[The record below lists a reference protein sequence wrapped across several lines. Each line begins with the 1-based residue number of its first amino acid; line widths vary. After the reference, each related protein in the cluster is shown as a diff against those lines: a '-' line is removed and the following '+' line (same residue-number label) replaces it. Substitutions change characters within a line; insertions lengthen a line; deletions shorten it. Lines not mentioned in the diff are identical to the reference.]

1 MFWLGSFFI
10 FGQKLASRGGEA
22 EGWNENVLVFWCAFK
37 KKKLVVGGRMG
48 VFSGFESNTIFVI
61 RVSETYWNRIVKM

>member
-1 MFWLGSFFI
+1 MRMFWC
-10 FGQKLASRGGEA
+10 FGVHL
-22 EGWNENVLVFWCAFK
+22 K